1 MVQDMSVVGRDSI
14 APTNGKLTSGRNG
27 FRFMSN
33 SQRFNDDEQA
43 ESENM
48 L

>member
-14 APTNGKLTSGRNG
+14 VPTNGKHTSGRNG
-27 FRFMSN
+27 LRFMSKT
-33 SQRFNDDEQA
+33 QRFKEAEQA

>member
-14 APTNGKLTSGRNG
+14 VPTNGKHTSGRNG
-27 FRFMSN
+27 FRFMSKT
-33 SQRFNDDEQA
+33 QRFNDEEQA